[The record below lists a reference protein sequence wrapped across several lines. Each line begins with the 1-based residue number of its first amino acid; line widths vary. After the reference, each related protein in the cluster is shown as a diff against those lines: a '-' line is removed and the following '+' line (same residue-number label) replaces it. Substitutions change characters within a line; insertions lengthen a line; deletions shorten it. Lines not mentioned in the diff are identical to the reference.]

1 MNAKATIILLI
12 VFAVAAAALLLVDT
26 GGTQSTGET
35 DDDKNKQT
43 IVDPD
48 TLGPA
53 LYQVAFDLDG
63 EGDDLVLARVQG
75 RWKIEVPHAFPA
87 RNSELDNVLKTL
99 AELEGTPTDDVAIPS
114 HPIGITIGH
123 GDNRYSLWLGK
134 RLGSGQA
141 MVYRESQGKTQ
152 GKIQG
157 YLTTD
162 TLHDLLA
169 NLNPSLFYA
178 KAFDPLLMAEIK
190 EVRINTPESEAV
202 LLQDNDLW
210 QIAYGDKTE
219 RALTQNIP
227 GHHGIR
233 SYFELFRRVEL
244 TEQQH
249 YLGKEGLSKFGL
261 DKPLITVRF
270 VPALEDAEQSETG
283 WVLNVG
289 VPADP
294 DDTMRFVSFGW
305 SGDPTPAVFTVAT
318 PYALSFGKDST
329 AFRDPRIVTTP
340 RALIKSLEMID
351 PTRPFYMPELEATLY
366 LKSKHVFSFQRDDKV
381 RVKFVT
387 NQKDE
392 VDGWIEI
399 SERPVKQMVEA
410 LVSARAID
418 YVILQADELK
428 PLKTVR
434 LTPRLGEG
442 IETFRIY
449 TDMDSVPDQPTVLV
463 QREGESVALRIA
475 FDEVRYVLDPGF
487 LMLAK

>member
-26 GGTQSTGET
+26 GDHQNTGTTE
-35 DDDKNKQT
+35 DDKNKQA
-43 IVDPD
+43 IIDPD

-53 LYQVAFDLDG
+53 LYQIAFDLDADG

-87 RNSELDNVLKTL
+87 RNSELDKVLKTL
-99 AELEGTPTDDVAIPS
+99 AELEGTPTDEATIPS

-123 GDNRYSLWLGK
+123 GDKRYSLWLGK

-141 MVYRESQGKTQ
+141 MVYRQVQGKT
-152 GKIQG
+152 QG

-178 KAFDPLLMAEIK
+178 KSFDPLLMAEIK

-227 GHHGIR
+227 GHHGVR

-244 TEQQH
+244 TEQQA
-249 YLGKEGLSKFGL
+249 YLGKQELSKFGL

-270 VPALEDAEQSETG
+270 VPVLEDAGQSETG
-283 WVLNVG
+283 WVLKVG

-318 PYALSFGKDST
+318 PYALSFGKDSA

-340 RALIKSLEMID
+340 IALIKSLEMID

-366 LKSKHVFSFQRDDKV
+366 LKSKHVFSFQHDAKARA
-381 RVKFVT
+381 KFVT

-410 LVSARAID
+410 LVSARAVD

-428 PLKTVR
+428 PLKIVR
-434 LTPRLGEG
+434 LMPRLGEG

-449 TDMDSVPDQPTVLV
+449 TDMDSVPDKPTVLV
-463 QREGESVALRIA
+463 QREGEPIALRIA
-475 FDEVRYVLDPGF
+475 FDEVRHVLDPGF